1 MSHADCECK
10 VTSRSPK
17 DINTG
22 LNQDPNGINGA
33 QEITASPPTWL
44 W

>member
-33 QEITASPPTWL
+33 HDRSAPPPTWL